1 VVQGD
6 ESLATQ
12 TAMIWLLPSM
22 TLHVSLKVVPR
33 DESLCAWSTVKWI
46 LPSMPL
52 HVSCKLV
59 PGDKSL
65 ASRSTVNRDVRDVP
79 INTLHVS
86 LYVVLVEQSDM
97 DSLQLTLHV
106 SIQVVPEFNQ
116 LPHRALWYII
126 SLA

>member
-1 VVQGD
+1 
-6 ESLATQ
+6 
-12 TAMIWLLPSM
+12 M
-22 TLHVSLKVVPR
+22 
-33 DESLCAWSTVKWI
+33 KWI

-59 PGDKSL
+59 AGDKSL

-79 INTLHVS
+79 IHTLHVS

-97 DSLQLTLHV
+97 DSLQLTLYV

-116 LPHRALWYII
+116 LPHRAL
-126 SLA
+126 